1 MLLFAYCDQNTRY
14 DLSQRHHINQRTLYV
29 KHPILL
35 NIEIN
40 KKKISPRFVF
50 VFLDESRQT
59 EICDLADVVLADQ
72 NVSGSQIAVDVVLGL
87 QVGHAGGD
95 LSSHVDQL
103 RQFERAALTLKNK
116 RKNGIFNFCILCNYM
131 GM

>member
-1 MLLFAYCDQNTRY
+1 
-14 DLSQRHHINQRTLYV
+14 
-29 KHPILL
+29 
-35 NIEIN
+35 
-40 KKKISPRFVF
+40 
-50 VFLDESRQT
+50 
-59 EICDLADVVLADQ
+59 
-72 NVSGSQIAVDVVLGL
+72 VDVVLGL

-116 RKNGIFNFCILCNYM
+116 RKNGIFNFCLLCNYM